1 MNSSRTLFAALLS
14 GALFG
19 LGLAVSGMTDPLRIL
34 GFLDIAGDFDPALL
48 FVLGGAVITTLVLF
62 RFVLKR
68 PAPVFAG
75 SFQLSSLRTLDRPLL
90 LGAALFGIGW
100 GLAGYCPGPALV
112 GLGVASPEA
121 LWFVPAMLVGMLL
134 HRLLRGS

>member
-1 MNSSRTLFAALLS
+1 MNSPLTLVAALLS

-48 FVLGGAVITTLVLF
+48 FVLGGAVTTTLVLF

-68 PAPVFAG
+68 PAPLFAD

-90 LGAALFGIGW
+90 VGAGLFGIGW

-112 GLGVASPEA
+112 GLGVASAEA

-134 HRLLRGS
+134 HRLVRGS